1 MKKEEVTM
9 DITEIQRIVRGYQK
23 QLYANKMHDLEEMDK
38 FLERYNL
45 PRMNQEEIEN
55 MNRSITSTKIETVMQ
70 KLPRNKSTGPNG
82 FTGNFYQALEMS

>member
-1 MKKEEVTM
+1 MKKEKFTM
-9 DITEIQRIVRGYQK
+9 DTTKIQRIVRGYQK

-55 MNRSITSTKIETVMQ
+55 VNRSITSTKIEKVMQ
-70 KLPRNKSTGPNG
+70 KLPRNQSTGPNG
-82 FTGNFYQALEMS
+82 FTGKFYQALEMS

>member
-1 MKKEEVTM
+1 M
-9 DITEIQRIVRGYQK
+9 D
-23 QLYANKMHDLEEMDK
+23 NLEEMDK

-55 MNRSITSTKIETVMQ
+55 TNRSITSTKIETVMQ

-82 FTGNFYQALEMS
+82 LTGKFYQALEMS